1 MKRLPVSIA
10 ASLLLVSTIVIPKPR
25 TFTGEIMDS
34 QCAEMGMHGIVNP
47 LKTARECT
55 IDCVRFGGRYAL
67 YDPAVQMAYGLDD
80 QRKPEQFA
88 GNRVEVTGTLDKL
101 THTIHVTDIRSAS
114 DGIQAHR

>member
-10 ASLLLVSTIVIPKPR
+10 ASLLLVSTIVIPKPK

-55 IDCVRFGGRYAL
+55 IDCVRFGGRYVL

-80 QRKPEQFA
+80 QRKTESFA
-88 GNRVEVTGTLDKL
+88 GDKVEVTGTLDKI
-101 THTIHVTDIRSAS
+101 THTIHVVDIRSAN
-114 DGIQAHR
+114 DRIQPRP